1 MSVDA
6 VDTLRGRHWFDPGLS
21 HGHTQFDTFGSLLSV
36 MELSSE
42 KYVDFVEEHSWP
54 SGLRED

>member
-1 MSVDA
+1 MS
-6 VDTLRGRHWFDPGLS
+6 VDTLRGRHRFDPGLS

>member
-1 MSVDA
+1 MADLL
-6 VDTLRGRHWFDPGLS
+6 LRVMFRAYFRDIFG
-21 HGHTQFDTFGSLLSV
+21 TFGSLLSV